1 MKNKNLR
8 LILSIVGAVVVVGT
22 LAVALIHFWDDL
34 KKLIPCS
41 CKCDELEDDF
51 EDIEV

>member
-1 MKNKNLR
+1 MKNKNLK

-34 KKLIPCS
+34 KKLIPCG
-41 CKCDELEDDF
+41 KCDELPEDF
-51 EDIEV
+51 EDIEI